1 MLSMNSDELTSHAIK
16 IVIAVLT
23 WVAARYLPP
32 DVGASLSQY
41 IPTIAAGVVAAGAA
55 GYGVYLHWNQKLV
68 SEKSTALALP
78 SGVAVPPV
86 GAKIDLAPLTG
97 LAKVVGALLLGFL
110 LLQFLTAPVFAA
122 ASTPVFISE
131 HDAWLASQKPQ
142 PQKPQRRIVVA
153 QTTAPAASPPII
165 FSKVKTAAPAAP
177 AAATTAKIT
186 TAQAQQN
193 PLLVLQQFSAAD
205 LQNALNDANAQTP
218 PDTVSAA
225 CWAALLTLVNN
236 PINNPLPTAPGA
248 FLLFQKARDL
258 QGLLANLQ
266 SPSGPLAP
274 VNTACA
280 PLILSAQN
288 TLIQL
293 GIIGGGVTAVGAS
306 GGLALPAMPLLTGL
320 LAILPK

>member
-1 MLSMNSDELTSHAIK
+1 MLSMNSDEVTSHAIK

-41 IPTIAAGVVAAGAA
+41 IPTIAAGVVALGAFA
-55 GYGVYLHWNQKLV
+55 YGVYLHWNQKSV
-68 SEKSTALALP
+68 PENSTALQLP
-78 SGVAVPPV
+78 AGAAPPV
-86 GAKIDLAPLTG
+86 GAKIDLTPLTG
-97 LAKVVGALLLGFL
+97 LAKVVGALLIGFL

-122 ASTPVFISE
+122 ASAPVFISE

-165 FSKVKTAAPAAP
+165 FSKVKTAAPATP
-177 AAATTAKIT
+177 AAAPTAKIT

-225 CWAALLTLVNN
+225 CWSALLTLVNN
-236 PINNPLPTAPGA
+236 PINNPLPTKPGA

-306 GGLALPAMPLLTGL
+306 GGLALPAMPLLASL

>member
-1 MLSMNSDELTSHAIK
+1 MLSMNSDEVTSHAIK

-41 IPTIAAGVVAAGAA
+41 IPTIAAGVVALGAFA
-55 GYGVYLHWNQKLV
+55 YGVYLHWNQKSV
-68 SEKSTALALP
+68 PENSTALQLP
-78 SGVAVPPV
+78 AGAAPPV

-97 LAKVVGALLLGFL
+97 LAKVVGALLVSFL
-110 LLQFLTAPVFAA
+110 LLQFLTTSVFAA

-142 PQKPQRRIVVA
+142 PQKPQRRIMVA
-153 QTTAPAASPPII
+153 QTAAPAASPPII
-165 FSKVKTAAPAAP
+165 FSKVKTAAPATP
-177 AAATTAKIT
+177 AAAPAAKIT

-225 CWAALLTLVNN
+225 CWSALLTLVNN

-306 GGLALPAMPLLTGL
+306 GGLALPAMPLLASL